1 MKKIFLALLIFVV
14 LANILVGCSEKTNV
28 DTDKSEFEANNYEK
42 ISLNFKGD
50 VANLTATTIVEEPSV
65 LEVRYSDPSI
75 KQDAQD
81 PENSTYEQFLYL
93 VPLKSGTT
101 EAETKLI
108 DGDTEKV
115 VLHAKY
121 KVVIDENLIITYK
134 DVIWEEE

>member
-1 MKKIFLALLIFVV
+1 MKKIFLAILIFAV
-14 LANILVGCSEKTNV
+14 LANILAGCSEKTNV
-28 DTDKSEFEANNYEK
+28 DIGESEFEANNYEK

-50 VANLTATTIVEEPSV
+50 VANLTATTIVEKPSV
-65 LEVRYSDPSI
+65 LEVRYSDPSV
-75 KQDAQD
+75 KLDAQD
-81 PENSTYEQFLYL
+81 PENFTYEHLYL

-115 VLHAKY
+115 VLHVKY
-121 KVVIDENLIITYK
+121 KVVIDENLKITFK